1 MVISSGRADRQRQQ
15 RRDARQRILGAASRL
30 LEERR
35 WTDLRL
41 EDVMAGAGL
50 SRTAFYRHFDDRHT
64 LLLAMLEEVQDNIG
78 AAGLAWKAG
87 TGDPVGALCTGLGEL
102 TSAMQEHGRLM
113 QAIADA
119 AAYDPGIRAARQQM
133 VGLFVGVTAE
143 RIRADVDAG
152 RSRVRDPDRVAYALV
167 RMNESLLLDAFGW
180 PPYAEPRE
188 VLATMCEVW
197 ATTIYGRE
205 VLDAHAAPEA
215 EPTQR
220 ST

>member
-15 RRDARQRILGAASRL
+15 RHDARQRILGAASRL
-30 LEERR
+30 LEEHR

-41 EDVMAGAGL
+41 EDVMAAAGL

-64 LLLAMLEEVQDNIG
+64 LLLAMLEEVHDNIG
-78 AAGLAWKAG
+78 AAGLAWKTG

-133 VGLFVGVTAE
+133 VGLFVDVTAE
-143 RIRADVDAG
+143 RIHADVDAG

-167 RMNESLLLDAFGW
+167 RMNEGLLLDAFGG
-180 PPYAEPRE
+180 PPYGEHRE

-205 VLDAHAAPEA
+205 ALDAYAAPEA
-215 EPTQR
+215 GPTQR